1 MQDNHISHDNHHISY
16 STYLLVWVSLIAF
29 TSVTV
34 SVAGLNLGNY
44 TLFVALSIAAVK
56 SALVINIFMHI
67 KFEDKIF
74 KVFLGIS
81 GFTLLMIFTLTF
93 IDYIYR

>member
-1 MQDNHISHDNHHISY
+1 MQDNLKSHDNHNIGY
-16 STYLLVWVSLIAF
+16 STYLLVWISLVAF

-34 SVAGLNLGNY
+34 TVAGINLGDY
-44 TLFVALSIAAVK
+44 TLFVALSIAALK

-67 KFEDKIF
+67 KFEDPIF

-81 GFTLLMIFTLTF
+81 AFTLVMIFTLTF
-93 IDYIYR
+93 FDYFYR